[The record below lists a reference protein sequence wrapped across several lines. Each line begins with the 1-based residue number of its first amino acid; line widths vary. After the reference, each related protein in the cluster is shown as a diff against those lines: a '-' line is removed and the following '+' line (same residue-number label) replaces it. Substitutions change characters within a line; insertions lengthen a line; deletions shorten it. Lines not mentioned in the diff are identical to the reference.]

1 MNDELAEA
9 LGYLREATH
18 QLLLAPD
25 PTGGALRIA
34 VQILDLENLLEEL
47 GTDPALAPGNT
58 SVADSLRAASL
69 LLGRV
74 ADAVPS
80 EVWPDLR
87 ALLAQVGDHGQ
98 R

>member
-1 MNDELAEA
+1 MDDELPEA
-9 LGYLREATH
+9 LGYLRQATH
-18 QLLLAPD
+18 QLLRASD
-25 PTGGALRIA
+25 PTGQALRLAI
-34 VQILDLENLLEEL
+34 QILDLENLLEEL
-47 GTDPALAPGNT
+47 GADPAIAPGNA
-58 SVADSLRAASL
+58 SVADSIRAASL

-74 ADAVPS
+74 ADGVPS